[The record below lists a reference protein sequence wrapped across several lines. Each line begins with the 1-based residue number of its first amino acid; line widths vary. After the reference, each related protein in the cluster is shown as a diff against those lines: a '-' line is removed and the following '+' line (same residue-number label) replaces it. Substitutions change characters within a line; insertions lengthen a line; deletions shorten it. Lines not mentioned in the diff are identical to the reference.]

1 MNTKGSGAVSE
12 AFLDT
17 ALTVCKRMLNVPQIE
32 AILREMDGMP
42 QDVFNPFDSH
52 SRLQALVN
60 KCKTQDDLLY
70 VGQALKV
77 LAVRQELTALS
88 VAEIRGT
95 GPDGGK
101 GLVDLLLYKRAV
113 KQAAMKKAEAILPT
127 LQTQS
132 RGCGAWSSTR
142 PPTTAHGRGQ
152 TATRQT
158 WHGERGA
165 PRQRSSG

>member
-101 GLVDLLLYKRAV
+101 GLVDLLLYEQAV
-113 KQAAMKKAEAILPT
+113 KQAAMRKAEAIFPT

-132 RGCGAWSSTR
+132 QGCRAWSSTR
-142 PPTTAHGRGQ
+142 PPTTGHG
-152 TATRQT
+152 
-158 WHGERGA
+158 
-165 PRQRSSG
+165 